1 MLSRGHYHWQHEPC
15 WYAVKKGGSGAAA
28 GKPDTDNEFLK
39 AIASTKRGK
48 KTEDVFDREF
58 NKLKISKP
66 EVEKRDPEE
75 EWAVL
80 AEFGD
85 DSGLRGN
92 FMTVVEMDVFRRD
105 GRGQAREPLRE
116 WDGKPNYKKFKKVCD
131 VWVFV
136 AGLVLM
142 RFFFVETDEPGA
154 RCEGGGVCLRRK
166 RLWHGLW
173 CEQAFFHCGI
183 VEANSCFS
191 VLERRVTRTFADAE
205 CDLQ

>member
-1 MLSRGHYHWQHEPC
+1 MTPPAIGWGTVHASAMLRRRFL
-15 WYAVKKGGSGAAA
+15 AVTLGCAAV
-28 GKPDTDNEFLK
+28 PR
-39 AIASTKRGK
+39 IAFARQ
-48 KTEDVFDREF
+48 
-58 NKLKISKP
+58 P
-66 EVEKRDPEE
+66 
-75 EWAVL
+75 
-80 AEFGD
+80 
-85 DSGLRGN
+85 
-92 FMTVVEMDVFRRD
+92 
-105 GRGQAREPLRE
+105 QAREPLRE

-131 VWVFV
+131 VWVFF